1 MDKKKKYRIVCLFPS
16 ATWVVQERMPSGD
29 WMTAHTCTAKGWE
42 GYTEAKKWME
52 ENL

>member
-1 MDKKKKYRIVCLFPS
+1 MDKKQHRLVCLFPTD
-16 ATWVVQERMPSGD
+16 TWVVQERMPSGD
-29 WMTAHTCTAKGWE
+29 WMAVHNCTEKGRE